1 MPPALPSPAGVEH
14 ALYRAKVWSKYAKD
28 VIAYIEKRAQLDL
41 DHCRALT
48 KLAHVTRPALKDEV
62 SSLPQIRLH
71 LFSPVTISLI
81 EVRNIQQ

>member
-1 MPPALPSPAGVEH
+1 MSFLDSLSSPFVPVPVGVEH

-62 SSLPQIRLH
+62 RCTQPNLTYPYLTLSN
-71 LFSPVTISLI
+71 LI
-81 EVRNIQQ
+81 